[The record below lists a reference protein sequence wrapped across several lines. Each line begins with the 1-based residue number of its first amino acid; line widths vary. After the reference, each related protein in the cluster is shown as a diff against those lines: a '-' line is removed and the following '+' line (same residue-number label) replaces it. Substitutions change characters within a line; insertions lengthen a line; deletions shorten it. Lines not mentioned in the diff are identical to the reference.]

1 MTPCSELARLF
12 DQPFPPITA
21 PVSLADAAQAEAHMN
36 QHEAVEG
43 VCAEGDC
50 DDQ

>member
-12 DQPFPPITA
+12 AQPFPPITP
-21 PVSLADAAQAEAHMN
+21 PVSLADAALAEARMTN
-36 QHEAVEG
+36 HEAING
-43 VCAEGDC
+43 LCAEESP